1 MIYSLSSKSS
11 PTSTSSSS
19 FSLPE
24 KVVGKIRKRHLFYFF
39 LFMATLSDLPMYC
52 GFIVYHSYKMELYSF
67 HKLQAAFLFTAYSLT
82 ISDWTTV
89 LFEIKEDEL
98 IPFLLRKASLAF
110 LSLIFFVISIM
121 NFIYCFT
128 SENLQE
134 FLDSDVYET
143 GLLLM
148 IFIPLLLTVIMLRSG
163 IKLSVRIQVRI
174 YLSEDDD

>member
-1 MIYSLSSKSS
+1 
-11 PTSTSSSS
+11 
-19 FSLPE
+19 
-24 KVVGKIRKRHLFYFF
+24 
-39 LFMATLSDLPMYC
+39 
-52 GFIVYHSYKMELYSF
+52 
-67 HKLQAAFLFTAYSLT
+67 
-82 ISDWTTV
+82 V

-98 IPFLLRKASLAF
+98 IPFLLRKASLVF